1 MAVFRVEKTKNYTVM
16 SNYHLRDPTLSCKAC
31 GLLSKMLSLPENW
44 DYTTRG
50 LAAICKDGVGSIGS
64 ALKELEAAGYLVRRQ
79 LRDDHGRMSNIEYT
93 IYETPQLAKAAVAP
107 PHTSLPDTE
116 NPYTVNPRTES
127 PDTGPPCPEFCAQLN
142 TDLSNIQ
149 EINTEIQITDSFFP
163 SASQTLM
170 ERQKAREQVLYQIR
184 ERIEYD
190 VIANTSNRKQLDEL
204 VEIMVEVELNQSD
217 RIRISRRAEFD
228 TAYVRDRL
236 RMLGRDHIEC
246 VLDAIDQNSTQVKN
260 TKSYLLAALFN
271 ASATTDNHYTMQ
283 VNHDLYGSP

>member
-1 MAVFRVEKTKNYTVM
+1 MAVFRVEKNKNYTVM

-31 GLLSKMLSLPENW
+31 GLLSKMLSLPEDW

-64 ALKELEAAGYLVRRQ
+64 ALKELETAGYLVRRQ
-79 LRDDHGRMSNIEYT
+79 LRDDHGRMGSIEYT
-93 IYETPQLAKAAVAP
+93 IYETPQLAKAAIAP

-116 NPYTVNPRTES
+116 NPYTVNPSTEP
-127 PDTGPPCPEFCAQLN
+127 PDTGPPRPEFCAQLN
-142 TDLSNIQ
+142 TDPSNKQ
-149 EINTEIQITDSFFP
+149 ETITEKLITDSFFP
-163 SASQTLM
+163 STSQILM
-170 ERQKAREQVLYQIR
+170 ERQKARERILDQIR
-184 ERIEYD
+184 DRIEYD
-190 VIANTSNRKQLDEL
+190 VIAKPSNRKQLDEL
-204 VEIMVEVELNQSD
+204 VEIMVEVELNQSN

>member
-64 ALKELEAAGYLVRRQ
+64 ALKELEDAGYLVRRQ
-79 LRDDHGRMSNIEYT
+79 LRDDHGRMGSIEYT
-93 IYETPQLAKAAVAP
+93 IYETPQLAKAAVVP
-107 PHTSLPDTE
+107 PRTDLPDAE
-116 NPYTVNPRTES
+116 NPYTVNPSTEP

-142 TDLSNIQ
+142 TDPSNKQ
-149 EINTEIQITDSFFP
+149 EIIPEKLITDSFFP
-163 SASQTLM
+163 SVMQT
-170 ERQKAREQVLYQIR
+170 ERRNVRERIR
-184 ERIEYD
+184 EHIEYD
-190 VIANTSNRKQLDEL
+190 VVANPSNRKQLDEL

>member
-64 ALKELEAAGYLVRRQ
+64 ALKELEASGYLVRHQ
-79 LRDDHGRMSNIEYT
+79 LRDDHGRMGSIEYT
-93 IYETPQLAKAAVAP
+93 IYEMPQLAKAAIAP

-116 NPYTVNPRTES
+116 NPYTVNPSTEP
-127 PDTGPPCPEFCAQLN
+127 PDTGPPRPDFCAQLN
-142 TDLSNIQ
+142 TDSSNEQ
-149 EINTEIQITDSFFP
+149 ETNTEKQITDSFSP
-163 SASQTLM
+163 SAIRK
-170 ERQKAREQVLYQIR
+170 ERQNVRERIR
-184 ERIEYD
+184 ARIEYD
-190 VIANTSNRKQLDEL
+190 VIANPSNRRQLDEL

-228 TAYVRDRL
+228 TAYVQERL
-236 RMLGRDHIEC
+236 RKLGRDHIER
-246 VLDAIDQNSTQVKN
+246 VLDAIGQNSTQVKN

-271 ASATTDNHYTMQ
+271 ASATTDNYYTMQ

>member
-79 LRDDHGRMSNIEYT
+79 LRDDHGRMGSIEYT
-93 IYETPQLAKAAVAP
+93 IYETPQLATAAIEP
-107 PHTSLPDTE
+107 PQTSLPDTE
-116 NPYTVNPRTES
+116 NPYMVNPSTEP
-127 PDTGPPCPEFCAQLN
+127 PDTGPPCPEFYAQLN
-142 TDLSNIQ
+142 TDPSNKQ
-149 EINTEIQITDSFFP
+149 ERITEKLITNSFFP
-163 SASQTLM
+163 STQILI
-170 ERQKAREQVLYQIR
+170 ERQKARERVLCQIR

-190 VIANTSNRKQLDEL
+190 VVANPSNRKQLDEL

>member
-64 ALKELEAAGYLVRRQ
+64 ALKELEAAGYLVRHQ
-79 LRDDHGRMSNIEYT
+79 LRDNHGRMGSIEYT
-93 IYETPQLAKAAVAP
+93 IYETPQLAKTSIVT

-116 NPYTVNPRTES
+116 NPYTVNPSTET
-127 PDTGPPCPEFCAQLN
+127 PDTGPPRPEFCAQLN
-142 TDLSNIQ
+142 TDPSNKQ
-149 EINTEIQITDSFFP
+149 ERNTEVLITDSFFP
-163 SASQTLM
+163 SVMQT
-170 ERQKAREQVLYQIR
+170 ERRNVRERIR

-190 VIANTSNRKQLDEL
+190 VITNPSNRKQLDEL

-236 RMLGRDHIEC
+236 RMLSRDHIER
-246 VLDAIDQNSTQVKN
+246 VLDAIAENSTQVKN

>member
-64 ALKELEAAGYLVRRQ
+64 ALKELEAAGYLVRCQ
-79 LRDDHGRMSNIEYT
+79 LRDGHGRMSNIEYT
-93 IYETPQLAKAAVAP
+93 IYETPQLAKAAVVP
-107 PHTSLPDTE
+107 PHPSLPDTE
-116 NPYTVNPRTES
+116 NPYTVNPSTEP
-127 PDTGPPCPEFCAQLN
+127 PDTGPPRPEFCAQLN
-142 TDLSNIQ
+142 TDPSNKQ
-149 EINTEIQITDSFFP
+149 EIITEKLITDSFFP
-163 SASQTLM
+163 SAAQILM
-170 ERQKAREQVLYQIR
+170 ERQKARERILDQIR

-190 VIANTSNRKQLDEL
+190 VVANPSNRKQLDEL
-204 VEIMVEVELNQSD
+204 IEIMVEVELNQSD

-283 VNHDLYGSP
+283 VNHDLYGSL

>member
-1 MAVFRVEKTKNYTVM
+1 M

-64 ALKELEAAGYLVRRQ
+64 ALKELEAVGYLVRHQ
-79 LRDDHGRMSNIEYT
+79 LRDDHGRMGSIEYT
-93 IYETPQLAKAAVAP
+93 IYETPQLAKAAIAP
-107 PHTSLPDTE
+107 THPSLPDTE
-116 NPYTVNPRTES
+116 NPYTVNPITEP
-127 PDTGPPCPEFCAQLN
+127 PDTGPPRPEFCAQLI
-142 TDLSNIQ
+142 TDPSNKQ
-149 EINTEIQITDSFFP
+149 EIITKKLITDSFFP
-163 SASQTLM
+163 SVMQT
-170 ERQKAREQVLYQIR
+170 ERRNVREQIR

-190 VIANTSNRKQLDEL
+190 VIANPSNRKQLDEL

>member
-79 LRDDHGRMSNIEYT
+79 LRDDHGRMGSIEYT
-93 IYETPQLAKAAVAP
+93 IYETPQLAKAPIVT
-107 PHTSLPDTE
+107 PHTDSPDTE
-116 NPYTVNPRTES
+116 NPYTVNPSTDP
-127 PDTGPPCPEFCAQLN
+127 PDTGTPCPEFCSQLN
-142 TDLSNIQ
+142 TDPSNIQ
-149 EINTEIQITDSFFP
+149 EINTEKQITDSFFP
-163 SASQTLM
+163 SAAQILT
-170 ERQKAREQVLYQIR
+170 EQQKARERVLDQIR

-190 VIANTSNRKQLDEL
+190 VIANPSNRKQLDEL

-271 ASATTDNHYTMQ
+271 ASTTTDNHYTMQ

>member
-79 LRDDHGRMSNIEYT
+79 LRDDYGRMGSIEYT
-93 IYETPQLAKAAVAP
+93 IYETPQLAKAAIVTP
-107 PHTSLPDTE
+107 YPSLPDTE
-116 NPYTVNPRTES
+116 NPYTVNPRTEP
-127 PDTGPPCPEFCAQLN
+127 PDTVPPCPEFCAQLN
-142 TDLSNIQ
+142 TDPSNKQ
-149 EINTEIQITDSFFP
+149 EINTEKHITDSFFP
-163 SASQTLM
+163 PVMQT
-170 ERQKAREQVLYQIR
+170 ERRNVRERIR
-184 ERIEYD
+184 EHIEYD
-190 VIANTSNRKQLDEL
+190 VIANPSNRRQLDEL

>member
-79 LRDDHGRMSNIEYT
+79 LRDDHGRMGSIEYT
-93 IYETPQLAKAAVAP
+93 IYETPQLANAAMSP
-107 PHTSLPDTE
+107 PHTDSPDTE
-116 NPYTVNPRTES
+116 NPYTVNPSTEP
-127 PDTGPPCPEFCAQLN
+127 PDTGPPRLEFCAQLN
-142 TDLSNIQ
+142 TKQSNKQ
-149 EINTEIQITDSFFP
+149 EINTEKQITDSFFP
-163 SASQTLM
+163 SMIRKDRQNVR
-170 ERQKAREQVLYQIR
+170 ERIH

-190 VIANTSNRKQLDEL
+190 VIANPNNRQQLDEL
-204 VEIMVEVELNQSD
+204 VEIMVETELNQSD

-228 TAYVRDRL
+228 TAYVRERL
-236 RMLGRDHIEC
+236 RMLSRDHIER
-246 VLDAIDQNSTQVKN
+246 VLDAIAENSTQVKN
-260 TKSYLLAALFN
+260 TKSYLLATLFN
-271 ASATTDNHYTMQ
+271 VSATTDNYYTLQ

>member
-79 LRDDHGRMSNIEYT
+79 LRDDYGRMGSIEYT

-116 NPYTVNPRTES
+116 NPYTVNPGTE
-127 PDTGPPCPEFCAQLN
+127 PPNTGPPCPEFCAQLN
-142 TDLSNIQ
+142 TDPSNIQ
-149 EINTEIQITDSFFP
+149 EINTEKQITDSFFP
-163 SASQTLM
+163 SVMQT
-170 ERQKAREQVLYQIR
+170 ERRNVREQIR

-190 VIANTSNRKQLDEL
+190 VIANTINRKQLDEL

-246 VLDAIDQNSTQVKN
+246 VLDAIDQNSTHVKN

>member
-79 LRDDHGRMSNIEYT
+79 LRDDHGRMGSIEYT
-93 IYETPQLAKAAVAP
+93 IYETPQLAKAAVVP
-107 PHTSLPDTE
+107 PHPSLPDTE
-116 NPYTVNPRTES
+116 NPYTVNPSTEP
-127 PDTGPPCPEFCAQLN
+127 PDTGPPRPEFCAQLN
-142 TDLSNIQ
+142 TDPSNKQ
-149 EINTEIQITDSFFP
+149 ETITEKLITDSFFP
-163 SASQTLM
+163 SVMQM
-170 ERQKAREQVLYQIR
+170 ERKNVRERIR

-190 VIANTSNRKQLDEL
+190 VIANPSNRKQLDEL

-236 RMLGRDHIEC
+236 RMLGRDHLEC
-246 VLDAIDQNSTQVKN
+246 VLDAIVQNSTQVKN

>member
-64 ALKELEAAGYLVRRQ
+64 ALKELEAAGYLLRRQ
-79 LRDDHGRMSNIEYT
+79 LRDDHGRMCSIEYT
-93 IYETPQLAKAAVAP
+93 IYETPQLADTAP
-107 PHTSLPDTE
+107 RTDLPDTE
-116 NPYTVNPRTES
+116 NRYTVNPSTEP
-127 PDTGPPCPEFCAQLN
+127 PDPDPPRLEFCAQLN
-142 TDLSNIQ
+142 TDQSNIQ
-149 EINTEIQITDSFFP
+149 AINTKKQITDSFSP
-163 SASQTLM
+163 SAIRK
-170 ERQKAREQVLYQIR
+170 ERQNVRERIR
-184 ERIEYD
+184 ARIEYD
-190 VIANTSNRKQLDEL
+190 VIANPSNRRQLDEL

-228 TAYVRDRL
+228 TAYVQERL
-236 RMLGRDHIEC
+236 RKLGRDHIER
-246 VLDAIDQNSTQVKN
+246 VLDAIGQNSTQVKN

-271 ASATTDNHYTMQ
+271 ASATTDNYYTMQ

>member
-79 LRDDHGRMSNIEYT
+79 LRDGHGRMSNIEYT
-93 IYETPQLAKAAVAP
+93 IYETPQLAKAAVVP
-107 PHTSLPDTE
+107 PHTNLPDTE
-116 NPYTVNPRTES
+116 NPYTVNPST
-127 PDTGPPCPEFCAQLN
+127 DTPSAVPPHPEFCAQLN
-142 TDLSNIQ
+142 TDPSNKQ
-149 EINTEIQITDSFFP
+149 ETNTEKQITDSFFP
-163 SASQTLM
+163 SANQIQI
-170 ERQKAREQVLYQIR
+170 ERQKMREQILDQIR

-190 VIANTSNRKQLDEL
+190 VIANPCNRMQLDEL

-228 TAYVRDRL
+228 TAYVQDRL
-236 RMLGRDHIEC
+236 RMLGREHIEC
-246 VLDAIDQNSTQVKN
+246 VLDAIGQNCTQVKN
-260 TKSYLLAALFN
+260 AKSYLLTALFN
-271 ASATTDNHYTMQ
+271 ASATTDNYYTMQ
-283 VNHDLYGSP
+283 VNHDMSGGP

>member
-79 LRDDHGRMSNIEYT
+79 LRDDHGRMGSIEYT
-93 IYETPQLAKAAVAP
+93 IYETPQLAKSAVVP
-107 PHTSLPDTE
+107 PRTDSPDTE
-116 NPYTVNPRTES
+116 NPYTVNPSTEP
-127 PDTGPPCPEFCAQLN
+127 PDTGSPRPEFCAQLN
-142 TDLSNIQ
+142 TDPSNIQ
-149 EINTEIQITDSFFP
+149 EINTEKQITDSFFP
-163 SASQTLM
+163 STQILM
-170 ERQKAREQVLYQIR
+170 ERQKARERVLDQIR

-190 VIANTSNRKQLDEL
+190 VIAKPSNRKQLDEL

-246 VLDAIDQNSTQVKN
+246 VLDAIGQNSTQVKN